1 MTLRWESSRKRK
13 VVAAALPE
21 EHFGR
26 HGEIEPASLGNEIV
40 PDKS

>member
-1 MTLRWESSRKRK
+1 MTLQQESSRKRK
-13 VVAAALPE
+13 LFAAALRE
-21 EHFGR
+21 EHLGR